1 MMLNIVLKF
10 MLSLF
15 KYLSRPA
22 RIISLNYDC
31 NIAVVGASFDVQST
45 QNIYI
50 YRYIFINISYSFVNS
65 FNSLLNF
72 AFSFRQAE
80 RIINTLDE
88 SG

>member
-31 NIAVVGASFDVQST
+31 NIAVEEASFDVQST
-45 QNIYI
+45 QN
-50 YRYIFINISYSFVNS
+50 SYKLF
-65 FNSLLNF
+65 FCKL
-72 AFSFRQAE
+72 
-80 RIINTLDE
+80 I
-88 SG
+88 